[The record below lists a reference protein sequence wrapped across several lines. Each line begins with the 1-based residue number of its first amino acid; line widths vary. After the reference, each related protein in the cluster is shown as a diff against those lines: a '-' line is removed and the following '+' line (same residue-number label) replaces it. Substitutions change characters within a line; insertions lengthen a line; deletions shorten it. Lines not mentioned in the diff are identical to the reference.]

1 MVSVDGD
8 KAERVV
14 EDMLLPVELIIAEA
28 KRWGIANE
36 VAIQV
41 LPTGRINVICRG
53 PSRDPFAEHLKQ
65 VQASGR
71 FPAR

>member
-1 MVSVDGD
+1 VNGCEQ

-14 EDMLLPVELIIAEA
+14 GEMLLPAELIIAEA
-28 KRWGIANE
+28 RRWGIADE

-53 PSRDPFAEHLKQ
+53 PSADTFAEHLRQ

-71 FPAR
+71 FVGR